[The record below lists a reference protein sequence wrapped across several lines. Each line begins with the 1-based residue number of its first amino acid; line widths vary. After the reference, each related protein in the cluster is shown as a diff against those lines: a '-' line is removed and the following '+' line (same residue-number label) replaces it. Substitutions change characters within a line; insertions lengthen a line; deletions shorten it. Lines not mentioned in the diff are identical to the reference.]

1 MKTTRLLLA
10 SLLGASL
17 AAFAFA
23 GPGPQYW
30 TQSAKNQQAQQV
42 KIATETKTVA
52 DTAANDGFSMTYW
65 EFCHT
70 NFGIYDPKT
79 KVWNKQLL
87 EALIPPKQ

>member
-17 AAFAFA
+17 AAFALA

-52 DTAANDGFSMTYW
+52 DAKVATDAKAAPNATVAADCQACANHCCDGMKKS
-65 EFCHT
+65 
-70 NFGIYDPKT
+70 
-79 KVWNKQLL
+79 
-87 EALIPPKQ
+87 